1 MNLVQQRGKPF
12 EYFEQDEKLSLL
24 SVSQLRNAMFESC
37 AGVPKETLAA
47 ASQRGT
53 ALHRYFFFVLASRSG
68 HCQKPQPLVGLEGF
82 CSAIDQWA
90 NDMNVKPVLL
100 EHPSLCRKHGY
111 AGTPDA
117 LVVAG
122 PRKTLTLVDL
132 KTGSV
137 DVPTETAQLLLYKQ
151 MEGYEKTKR
160 LILLKINR
168 EGKSK
173 EVEVKSDP
181 RALAAA
187 LCAIGILRWRA
198 AL

>member
-24 SVSQLRNAMFESC
+24 SVSQIRNAMFESY
-37 AGVPKETLAA
+37 AGVPKETLAS

-53 ALHRYFFFVLASRSG
+53 ALHRYFFFVLASCSG

-82 CSAIDQWA
+82 CSAIDQCA
-90 NDMNVKPVLL
+90 KDMDVKPVLL
-100 EHPSLCRKHGY
+100 EHTSLCRKHGY

-122 PRKTLTLVDL
+122 PRKILTLVDL
-132 KTGSV
+132 KSGSSV
-137 DVPTETAQLLLYKQ
+137 VTESIQLLLYKN
-151 MEGYEKTKR
+151 MEGYEKAKR
-160 LILLKINR
+160 LVRLHINESGEYR
-168 EGKSK
+168 EIETKP
-173 EVEVKSDP
+173 DP
-181 RALAAA
+181 RAWAAA